1 MSYCYIKIMTL
12 FVEIMTPMRIFT
24 ESHRTFVFHSNILLS
39 DIDKMTMGNVQKNK
53 DLQCEIGRES
63 ESGQYGSV
71 VNFLFG
77 NNKRY

>member
-39 DIDKMTMGNVQKNK
+39 DIDKMTMGK
-53 DLQCEIGRES
+53 
-63 ESGQYGSV
+63 
-71 VNFLFG
+71 
-77 NNKRY
+77 